1 MRDLWQTT
9 DMNYGAKFGVA
20 TYPKRLKSSGI
31 KSLLERAIRAQGL
44 QKPLPPGVN
53 RRDWKGAHGIRKYYK
68 TRAEQVMKP
77 ANVEITMGH
86 DIGIS
91 ESYYRPQEREVLA
104 DYLRAVD
111 MLSINDNAMKLQ
123 KKVSEMEQKAK
134 EDSYLILEKL
144 YDRERE
150 INLLRQRDEMNT
162 DAISALS
169 DKLSHVV
176 KEIEVLKQQ
185 RA

>member
-1 MRDLWQTT
+1 M
-9 DMNYGAKFGVA
+9 
-20 TYPKRLKSSGI
+20 
-31 KSLLERAIRAQGL
+31 
-44 QKPLPPGVN
+44 
-53 RRDWKGAHGIRKYYK
+53 
-68 TRAEQVMKP
+68 MKP

-123 KKVSEMEQKAK
+123 KKVSEIEQKAK
-134 EDSYLILEKL
+134 EDSYLILEKP
-144 YDRERE
+144 YERERE